1 MKAAAVCL
9 AVGLG
14 VAPCCPAGTAAA
26 AEPLGCDAF
35 MRDYPAAAPGYRV
48 SFERPITIN
57 RGFGD
62 LLSGVDVH
70 ILQSG
75 TEVDGTLKCRG
86 DTFLRFEA
94 RVTLPAKDK
103 ALADF
108 VGLGQA
114 ALMTAFHWER
124 AKAQTVEKAMSQDAA
139 EYLRASLQRGDTYVS
154 GKVEYHQA
162 DRLDLGLI
170 WTDTDRTLVIASQTE
185 E

>member
-1 MKAAAVCL
+1 MK
-9 AVGLG
+9 
-14 VAPCCPAGTAAA
+14 
-26 AEPLGCDAF
+26 
-35 MRDYPAAAPGYRV
+35 DYPAAASGYRV

-75 TEVDGTLKCRG
+75 AEVDGTLKCRG
-86 DTFLRFEA
+86 DAFVRFEA

-108 VGLGQA
+108 VSLGQA
-114 ALMTAFHWER
+114 ALMTAFRWER
-124 AKAQTVEKAMSQDAA
+124 AKAQTVERAMSQDAA

-170 WTDTDRTLVIASQTE
+170 WTETDHTLVISSQTE
-185 E
+185 D